1 VKPRHLEYAA
11 PLGAVDAVMP
21 GCIVEVIGMS
31 DGFKIRVENPC
42 FSYPAKDTGFAGQR
56 NGCVVFMQSIPFHLP
71 PLWAAIISLLF
82 QGERHEYSDQKPS
95 QSRGCGCDAIWRVCC
110 NGCVCG
116 RACQ

>member
-42 FSYPAKDTGFAGQR
+42 FSYPAKDTGFAG
-56 NGCVVFMQSIPFHLP
+56 
-71 PLWAAIISLLF
+71 
-82 QGERHEYSDQKPS
+82 
-95 QSRGCGCDAIWRVCC
+95 
-110 NGCVCG
+110 
-116 RACQ
+116 